1 MLQVQIVSKEHHT
14 ILENLQTSN
23 VVLKEASVVV
33 IHTSRENVASVERV
47 GNSLIIKTHDGQ
59 QLVIENYFSDNLDLN
74 DVVLEENDRLYLLET
89 ANDSV
94 GQLTVNYNP
103 IDEIDPLLY
112 DDSSAGLWAW
122 LAPVVTA
129 AGIALWAG
137 HDSGSS
143 SKPKDT
149 TAPSAPTD
157 VVISEDGTT
166 VTGKGEPGSTVE
178 IKDQDGNV
186 IGTGSVDSNGD
197 FSVELE
203 EPLTNG
209 ETIEA
214 TVTDPAGNE
223 SEPTEATAPDTTAPE
238 APTDVAV
245 SEDGTTVTGKG
256 EPGSTVEIKDQDG
269 NVIGTGPVDSNGDFS
284 VELEEPLT
292 NGETIEATVTD
303 PAGNESEPT
312 EATAPD
318 TTAPVV
324 SDVVAAPNEDGTAT
338 VTGKTE
344 PGATVVIKDPAGNPV
359 PVTVNPDGTF
369 TATVPAPAPEGAYT
383 VEATDP
389 AGNTG
394 TGTATLDDNVAPEAP
409 EATVSEDGTSVIGRT
424 EPGATVEV
432 KDADGNVI
440 GTGTA

>member
-14 ILENLQTSN
+14 ILENLQTSS

-47 GNSLIIKTHDGQ
+47 GNSLIIKTHDGE
-59 QLVIENYFSDNLDLN
+59 QLVIENYFSDNPDLN

-89 ANDSV
+89 VNDSV

-143 SKPKDT
+143 SKSKDT

-166 VTGKGEPGSTVE
+166 VTGKGEPGSTVK
-178 IKDQDGNV
+178 IRDKDGTV
-186 IGTGSVDSNGD
+186 IGTGTVDSAGN
-197 FSVELE
+197 FEVELKD
-203 EPLTNG
+203 PLTNG
-209 ETIEA
+209 EKVD
-214 TVTDPAGNE
+214 VTLTDKAGNE
-223 SEPTEATAPDTTAPE
+223 SEPTEATAPDTTAPA

-269 NVIGTGPVDSNGDFS
+269 NVIGTGTVDSNGDFS
-284 VELEEPLT
+284 VELKDPLI
-292 NGETIEATVTD
+292 NGEKVDVT
-303 PAGNESEPT
+303 
-312 EATAPD
+312 
-318 TTAPVV
+318 
-324 SDVVAAPNEDGTAT
+324 
-338 VTGKTE
+338 
-344 PGATVVIKDPAGNPV
+344 
-359 PVTVNPDGTF
+359 
-369 TATVPAPAPEGAYT
+369 
-383 VEATDP
+383 
-389 AGNTG
+389 
-394 TGTATLDDNVAPEAP
+394 
-409 EATVSEDGTSVIGRT
+409 
-424 EPGATVEV
+424 
-432 KDADGNVI
+432 
-440 GTGTA
+440 